1 MLALR
6 RCIHSGVMRDERR
19 FVFTNHPTKPTR
31 PAARYGPYAGARGA
45 GRFAAVVCGP
55 PGLAGALSAVRDGG
69 RRRGRGVFPV
79 RREVTLA

>member
-1 MLALR
+1 MGIRSSTKAPARADASTNRPTNQPDRQRAVAL
-6 RCIHSGVMRDERR
+6 V
-19 FVFTNHPTKPTR
+19 
-31 PAARYGPYAGARGA
+31 PALVAA